1 MSADAGSPGSQ
12 NRKYR
17 TMTSNER
24 ITIIG
29 TALAAPSVSPDRIA
43 EFGVRDED
51 SQREYLVRI
60 PADDLG
66 LFISRGAR
74 VDIDGEAGWT
84 MPGRSW
90 RGEASRTIVQARS
103 VRGGELAL
111 AA

>member
-1 MSADAGSPGSQ
+1 MT
-12 NRKYR
+12 RKYR
-17 TMTSNER
+17 NTMTSNER

-29 TALAAPSVSPDRIA
+29 TALAAPTVSPDRIA
-43 EFGVRDED
+43 EFGVRDER

-66 LFISRGAR
+66 RFITRGSR

-84 MPGRSW
+84 VPGRSW
-90 RGEASRTIVQARS
+90 RGEASRTLVQAQS
-103 VRGGELAL
+103 VRTGDLAL